1 MSRKRTWSRR
11 CAAQAIYQWQMTGEA
26 PGNLRAAFPAEQ
38 DMAQADPDYFEAL
51 FRGVVK
57 QVSELDAL
65 LVPVLDRS
73 VAEVDPVELAILRLG
88 VYELMA
94 HPEVPYRVVINEAI
108 ELAKRFGADQGH
120 KYVNSVLDKVAQNL
134 RAAEMRGVN
143 SG

>member
-11 CAAQAIYQWQMTGEA
+11 CAAQAIYQWQVTGEA
-26 PGNLRAAFPAEQ
+26 PGDLRAAFPADQ
-38 DMAQADPDYFEAL
+38 DMAQADSGYFEDL
-51 FRGVVK
+51 FRGVVG
-57 QVSELDAL
+57 QVEALDEYLA
-65 LVPVLDRS
+65 PVLDRT
-73 VAEVDPVELAILRLG
+73 VAEVDPVERAILRLG

-134 RAAEMRGVN
+134 RAVEVRGRA
-143 SG
+143 SS